1 MPAKGVNKFL
11 YRRILPGCSAQT
23 FYCMM
28 KMYALSSC
36 MIMASLGSLAQ
47 SDSKLNDTSYLQ
59 PVEMNAVRANDKTP
73 IAKTNL
79 SRKEIEQRNNG
90 QDLPFLLQFTPS
102 VVVNSDAGNGIGYT
116 GIRIRGTDASRINI
130 TLNGIP
136 YNDAESQGTFLVNI
150 PDFVSSTGSIQVQ
163 RGVGTSTNGAGA
175 FGGSINLSTNEVKT
189 KRSLELNNTVGS
201 FNSWKNTLLFNSG
214 IFGKNFTFDARL
226 SSIRSDGY
234 VQRAS
239 SNLRAFYTSLAYV
252 DEKNSLRFNVFS
264 GKEKTYQSWYGVDE
278 ATLKT
283 NRTANSAGTEKP
295 GAPYDNETDNYRQTH
310 YQLFYNRKI
319 NSHWKGNAA
328 LFYTKGKGYFEQY
341 KAGESLSDYQ
351 LPNLVTPD
359 STYSET
365 DLVRQL
371 WLDNDFYGGIFSLQY
386 EQAKRQVIIGGG
398 VNVYDGDHFGKI
410 VWTEVSA
417 PVPDKFRWYNNTAFK
432 TDVSLYTKY
441 TEKLGKNWQSFVD
454 IQVRIVQYEI
464 SGFRNNPGLTV
475 NNDYTFLNPKAGF
488 TYTHKNTQA
497 YLSYGRANK
506 EPNRDDFEAGILEQP
521 LPEELNDFELGFEQK
536 NKIFSWSANVYYML
550 YRNQLVLTGKVNDVG
565 AYTRTN
571 IRNSYRLGTELQA
584 AFVVNKWMNIGAN
597 ATLSSNKVKNFS
609 EYIDDYDNGGQ
620 QTKLY
625 KNADIAFSPSV
636 IGALLVNIIP
646 AKNWELNL
654 EGKYVGKQYLDNTS
668 QDSRSLEAFYNQNLR
683 LAYTTAFKSVK
694 ALNLFAQVSNVFS
707 KKYEPNGY
715 TFSYIAGGSQITE
728 NFYFPM
734 APIQYTLG
742 LNIRL

>member
-1 MPAKGVNKFL
+1 MK
-11 YRRILPGCSAQT
+11 
-23 FYCMM
+23 
-28 KMYALSSC
+28 KMYVLGYC
-36 MIMASLGSLAQ
+36 LMVASLGSWAQ
-47 SDSKLNDTSYLQ
+47 SDFKLGDSSYLQ
-59 PVEMNAVRANDKTP
+59 PVEVNAVRASDKTP

-79 SRKEIEQRNNG
+79 SRKEIEKRNNG

-214 IFGKNFTFDARL
+214 IFANHFTFDARL

-234 VQRAS
+234 VDRAT
-239 SNLRAFYTSLAYV
+239 SNLRAFYSSLAYV
-252 DEKNSLRFNVFS
+252 DENNSLRLNVFS

-278 ATLKT
+278 ATLQT

-295 GAPYDNETDNYRQTH
+295 GAPYDNETDNYGQTH

-319 NSHWKGNAA
+319 NRQWKVNAA
-328 LFYTKGKGYFEQY
+328 LFYTKGKGYYEQY
-341 KAGESLSDYQ
+341 KAGASLSDYQ

-365 DLVRQL
+365 DLVRRL

-386 EQAKRQVIIGGG
+386 EQAKRQFIIGGG
-398 VNVYDGDHFGKI
+398 LNAYDGDHFGQI
-410 VWTEVSA
+410 IWADVA
-417 PVPDKFRWYNNTAFK
+417 AAVPNKYRWYDNNAFK
-432 TDVSLYTKY
+432 TDASLYTKY

-454 IQVRIVQYEI
+454 LQVRRVGYEI
-464 SGFRNNPGLTV
+464 NGFRNNPGLKV
-475 NNDYTFLNPKAGF
+475 DNNYTFFNPKAGF

-497 YLSYGRANK
+497 YLSYARANK
-506 EPNRDDFEAGILEQP
+506 EPNRDDFEAGMLEQP
-521 LPEELNDFELGFEQK
+521 LPETLNDFELGFEQK
-536 NKIFSWSANVYYML
+536 NKSFTWSANVYYML

-571 IRNSYRLGTELQA
+571 IRNSYRLGTELQT
-584 AFVVNKWMNIGAN
+584 AFVVNKWLNVGAN
-597 ATLSSNKVKNFS
+597 ATLSNNKVKNFT
-609 EYIDDYDNGGQ
+609 EFIDDYDNGGQ

-625 KNADIAFSPSV
+625 NNADIAFSPSV
-636 IGALLVNIIP
+636 MGALLINIIP
-646 AKNWELNL
+646 AKKWELNL

-668 QDSRSLEAFYNQNLR
+668 QDSRSLDAFYTQHAR
-683 LAYTTAFKSVK
+683 IAYNSNFKNIK
-694 ALNLFAQVSNVFS
+694 AMNLFLQVNNIFS
-707 KKYEPNGY
+707 KRYEPNGY

-728 NFYFPM
+728 NYYFPM
-734 APIQYTLG
+734 APINLTFG

>member
-1 MPAKGVNKFL
+1 M
-11 YRRILPGCSAQT
+11 T
-23 FYCMM
+23 
-28 KMYALSSC
+28 
-36 MIMASLGSLAQ
+36 SLCSLAQ
-47 SDSKLNDTSYLQ
+47 SDSKLGDSSYLQ
-59 PVEMNAVRANDKTP
+59 PVEVNAVRASNKTP

-79 SRKEIEQRNNG
+79 SRKEIEKRNNG

-175 FGGSINLSTNEVKT
+175 FGGSINLSTNEIKT
-189 KRSLELNNTVGS
+189 QRSLELNNTVGS
-201 FNSWKNTLLFNSG
+201 FNSWKNTLLFSSG
-214 IFGKNFTFDARL
+214 IFGNHFTFDARL

-234 VQRAS
+234 VDRAS
-239 SNLRAFYTSLAYV
+239 SNLRAFYSSLAYV
-252 DEKNSLRFNVFS
+252 DQNNSLRLNVFC

-278 ATLKT
+278 ATLQT

-295 GAPYDNETDNYRQTH
+295 GAPYDNETDNYGQTH

-319 NSHWKGNAA
+319 NQQWKGNAA
-328 LFYTKGKGYFEQY
+328 LFYTRGKGYYEQY

-365 DLVRQL
+365 DLVRRL
-371 WLDNDFYGGIFSLQY
+371 WLDNDFYGGIFSLHY
-386 EQAKRQVIIGGG
+386 EQAKKQIIIGGG
-398 VNVYDGDHFGKI
+398 LNAYDGDHFGQI
-410 VWTEVSA
+410 IWADVATA
-417 PVPDKFRWYNNTAFK
+417 VPNKYRWYENNAFK
-432 TDVSLYTKY
+432 TDASLYTKY
-441 TEKLGKNWQSFVD
+441 TEKLGKQWQSFVD
-454 IQVRIVQYEI
+454 LQVRRVGYEI
-464 SGFRNNPGLTV
+464 NGFRNNPGLSV
-475 NNDYTFLNPKAGF
+475 NNHYTFFNPKAGF

-497 YLSYGRANK
+497 YLSYARANK
-506 EPNRDDFEAGILEQP
+506 EPNRDDFEAGMLEQP
-521 LPEELNDFELGFEQK
+521 LPEALNDFELGFEQK
-536 NKIFSWSANVYYML
+536 NKSFTWSANVYYML

-584 AFVVNKWMNIGAN
+584 AFVVNKWMNVGAN
-597 ATLSSNKVKNFS
+597 ATLSNNKVKNFT
-609 EYIDDYDNGGQ
+609 EFIDDYDNGGQ
-620 QTKLY
+620 QTILY
-625 KNADIAFSPSV
+625 NNSDIAFSPSV
-636 IGALLVNIIP
+636 MGALLINIIP
-646 AKNWELNL
+646 AKNWELTL

-668 QDSRSLEAFYNQNLR
+668 QDSRSLDAFYTQHAR
-683 LAYTTAFKSVK
+683 IAFNSNFKNVK
-694 ALNLFAQVSNVFS
+694 AVNLFLQVNNVFS
-707 KKYEPNGY
+707 KRYEPNGY
-715 TFSYIAGGSQITE
+715 TFSYIAGGGQITE
-728 NFYFPM
+728 NYYFPM
-734 APIQYTLG
+734 APINFTFG

>member
-1 MPAKGVNKFL
+1 MPAKGEKIFYTGFHARMFSTNFLLMNKL
-11 YRRILPGCSAQT
+11 YT
-23 FYCMM
+23 
-28 KMYALSSC
+28 LSFGLV
-36 MIMASLGSLAQ
+36 MASLGSLAQ
-47 SDSKLNDTSYLQ
+47 TDNKLNDTSYLQ
-59 PVEMNAVRANDKTP
+59 PVEMNAIRASDKTP

-79 SRKEIEQRNNG
+79 NRKEIEKRNTG

-102 VVVNSDAGNGIGYT
+102 VVVSSDAGNGIGYT

-189 KRSLELNNTVGS
+189 ERSLELNNTVGS
-201 FNSWKNTLLFNSG
+201 FNSIKNTLLFNSG
-214 IFGKNFTFDARL
+214 IFGKHFTFDARL

-234 VQRAS
+234 IQRS
-239 SNLRAFYTSLAYV
+239 ESNLRAFYSSLAYV
-252 DEKNSLRFNVFS
+252 DEKNSLRLNVFS

-278 ATLKT
+278 TTLVN

-295 GAPYDNETDNYRQTH
+295 GEPYDNETDNYGQTH

-319 NSHWKGNAA
+319 NSQWKGNAA
-328 LFYTKGKGYFEQY
+328 LFYTRGKGYYEQY

-359 STYSET
+359 STYRET

-386 EQAKRQVIIGGG
+386 EQAKRQLIIGGG
-398 VNVYDGDHFGKI
+398 INAYDGDHFGQI
-410 VWTEVSA
+410 VWA
-417 PVPDKFRWYNNTAFK
+417 DIAAAVPNKYRWYNNNAFK
-432 TDVSLYTKY
+432 TDASLYTKY
-441 TEKLGKNWQSFVD
+441 TEKFGKNWQSFVD
-454 IQVRIVQYEI
+454 LQVRKVDYEI
-464 SGFRNNPGLTV
+464 NGFRNNPGLFV
-475 NNDYTFLNPKAGF
+475 NNSYTFFNPKAGF

-497 YLSYGRANK
+497 YISYARANK
-506 EPNRDDFEAGILEQP
+506 EPNRDDFEAGVIEQP

-536 NKIFSWSANVYYML
+536 NERFTWSANMYYML

-584 AFVVNKWMNIGAN
+584 AFIINKWMNIGAN
-597 ATLSSNKVKNFS
+597 ATLSRNKVKNFT
-609 EYIDDYDNGGQ
+609 EFIDDFDNGGQ
-620 QTKLY
+620 QTKFY

-636 IGALLVNIIP
+636 VGALLINIIP

-668 QDSRSLEAFYNQNLR
+668 QDSRSLDAFYNQNVR
-683 LAYTTAFKSVK
+683 VAYNTSLKHVK
-694 ALNLFAQVSNVFS
+694 ALNVFLQVNNVFS
-707 KKYEPNGY
+707 KLYEPNGY

-728 NFYFPM
+728 NYFFPM
-734 APIQYTLG
+734 APINFSFG
-742 LNIRL
+742 LNLRF